1 MFDEIEEA
9 KKLTDDDTGIDN
21 QIYSMDSNPLHFRF
35 SAIRKNPVFYE
46 YKNVPTIIRL
56 KQVF

>member
-1 MFDEIEEA
+1 MVTMFDEIEEA

-35 SAIRKNPVFYE
+35 SAIRRNPVFYE
-46 YKNVPTIIRL
+46 YKNV
-56 KQVF
+56 QS